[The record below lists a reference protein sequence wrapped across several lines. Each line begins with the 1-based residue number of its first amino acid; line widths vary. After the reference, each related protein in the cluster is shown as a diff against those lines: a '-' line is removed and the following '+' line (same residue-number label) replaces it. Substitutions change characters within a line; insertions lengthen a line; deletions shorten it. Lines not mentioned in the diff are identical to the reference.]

1 MLRPLILAAT
11 LGLAALPA
19 LARDNYALLIGASQY
34 RNLDERYWLKGPAND
49 VRLVETW
56 LTTEA
61 PVPFPKDHVT
71 VLADGVEGATPP
83 TLQAIRDA
91 VAAIAAEVKPGD
103 FVYLHFSGHGTQA
116 PALDPASELDGL
128 DELFLPVDI
137 GPWSDD
143 VGTVQ
148 NALVDDEIGKLIDSI
163 RARGADVWAVF
174 DSCHSGTVTRGV
186 PDEGEEVRT
195 RQLPPEALGID
206 LSEAAPTRGLPD
218 PRAQP
223 EAPVDAGE
231 EQPEQ
236 GHLVAFFAAQ
246 TTEVTPEKNL
256 PRGKPDRM
264 PQGVFTW
271 TLFQVLSEYPQAT
284 YRQIGQE
291 VLRKYATT
299 SIARTTPMFEGDL
312 DAVAFS
318 GTPGPRVQQWPAQLQ
333 DGSFALTAGTLHG
346 LKPGERLA
354 VLASAADPTEA
365 ALGFAEITAADTFT
379 ATATPVTAEDAALP
393 ADLPKG
399 LVLRRTAAD
408 LDFSLTVAL
417 PEPGS
422 AAADALL
429 SAADALAESAGPRI
443 AFVPAGQDADLRLAV
458 LPDSPRPDAIWV
470 LPSTGLADDLSATPS
485 VGTADKDAETLAVT
499 LADTLS
505 HMARA
510 LNLLKL
516 GAGLGS
522 DSLDVDVTMQTRTP
536 QDRTLRPLST
546 DAVPRLVP
554 DDEVHVLATN
564 HMDIPV
570 DINVLYIGAD
580 YSITHWAAERL
591 QPGDTLKKGLFR
603 ISDSV
608 LGQERMVVVL
618 TPAAPQSP
626 VENLSFLAQDALEL
640 TRGGGSAFDM
650 ALREAGFGETT
661 RGAVAL
667 GDEPGQTGPGPEIL
681 QLEVRTVPAN

>member
-1 MLRPLILAAT
+1 MLKLLLTSALA
-11 LGLAALPA
+11 LAALPA

-34 RNLDERYWLKGPAND
+34 SNLDERYWLKGPAND
-49 VRLVETW
+49 VTLVATW
-56 LTTEA
+56 LATEA
-61 PVPFPKDHVT
+61 PVPFPQGHVT
-71 VLADGVEGATPP
+71 LLADGVPGAAPP

-91 VAAIAAEVKPGD
+91 FATLAAEVKPGD

-116 PALDPASELDGL
+116 PAHDPEAELDGL

-143 VGTVQ
+143 VGAVE

-163 RARGADVWAVF
+163 RAKGADVWAVF
-174 DSCHSGTVTRGV
+174 DSCHSGTVTRGA
-186 PDEGEEVRT
+186 PDDAEEVRT

-206 LSEAAPTRGLPD
+206 VSEAPATRGLED

-223 EAPVDAGE
+223 EAPVDASE
-231 EQPEQ
+231 ESPEQ
-236 GHLVAFFAAQ
+236 GKLVAFFAAQ

-256 PRGKPDRM
+256 PKGKPGRL

-318 GTPGPRVQQWPAQLQ
+318 GTAGPRVAQWPSKLTE
-333 DGSFALTAGTLHG
+333 GSFALPAGTLHG
-346 LKPGERLA
+346 LKEGERLA

-365 ALGFAEITAADTFT
+365 ALGFADVTAADTFT
-379 ATATPVTAEDAALP
+379 ATASPVDAEGKVLP
-393 ADLPKG
+393 AELPKG
-399 LVLRRTAAD
+399 LVLRRISAD

-417 PEPGS
+417 PEPGT
-422 AAADALL
+422 AGADALL
-429 SAADALAESAGPRI
+429 AATEALAESAGPRI
-443 AFVPAGQDADLRLAV
+443 QFVPAGQEADLRLAV

-470 LPSTGLADDLSATPS
+470 LPATGLADDLAATPS
-485 VGTADKDAETLAVT
+485 VGTADKDGETLGLT
-499 LADTLS
+499 LADTLNR
-505 HMARA
+505 MAKA

-516 GAGLGS
+516 GAGVGNG
-522 DSLDVDVTMQTRTP
+522 DLDVDVAMQTRTP
-536 QDRTLRPLST
+536 EDRILRPLSS

-554 DDEVHVLATN
+554 EDEVHVLATN

-580 YSITHWAAERL
+580 YSISHWAAERM
-591 QPGDTLKKGLFR
+591 QPGDTLKKGLFK

-640 TRGGGSAFDM
+640 TRGNVSPLDL
-650 ALREAGFGETT
+650 ALRDAGFGETT

-667 GDEPGQTGPGPEIL
+667 DDGEADGGPAPAIL